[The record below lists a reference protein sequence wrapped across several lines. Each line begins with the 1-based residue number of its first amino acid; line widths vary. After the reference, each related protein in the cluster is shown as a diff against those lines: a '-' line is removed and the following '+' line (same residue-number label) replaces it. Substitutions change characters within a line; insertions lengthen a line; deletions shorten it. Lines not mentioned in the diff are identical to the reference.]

1 MMNPAWLIP
10 VVAYL
15 LGSVPFGL
23 LVAKARGGP
32 DVRSVGSGN
41 IGAANVW
48 RSAGAVAGALTL
60 AFDAGKGYLAVWWA
74 GHVGGGNLR
83 WMTVAAVLAVVGHVF
98 PIWLGFRGGKG
109 VATGLGV
116 LLPICP
122 LAVAAA
128 AALWLAVVILWGY
141 SSLGSI
147 VATVAFPVLLYWLY
161 APHHAPPTYLIL
173 GTVSISVLILAKH
186 RPNLQRLVAGTEN
199 RLRFRR

>member
-1 MMNPAWLIP
+1 MNPVWLTP
-10 VVAYL
+10 AVAYL

-23 LVAKARGGP
+23 LVVKARGGP

-48 RSAGAVAGALTL
+48 RSVGAISGALTL

-74 GHVGGGNLR
+74 SRSSGGNLR
-83 WMTVAAVLAVVGHVF
+83 WITLAAVLAVIGHMF
-98 PIWLGFRGGKG
+98 PVWLGFHGGKG
-109 VATGLGV
+109 VATALGV

-128 AALWLAVVILWGY
+128 GALWLAVVIVSGY

-147 VATVAFPVLLYWLY
+147 VATVAFPILLYWLY

-186 RPNLQRLVAGTEN
+186 RANLRRLVAGTEN